1 MTYLI
6 NAIISVSY
14 IWCIFGMFF
23 KLATTDLEGNTVLYK
38 YVVVEWLSFL
48 SDGLPNEHVFDNTL
62 PKVV

>member
-1 MTYLI
+1 
-6 NAIISVSY
+6 
-14 IWCIFGMFF
+14 MFF